1 VIAEYR
7 GHASNAA
14 RINATRQP
22 DVSAKL
28 PIRDA
33 PETVTTGGSHPLNA

>member
-1 VIAEYR
+1 V
-7 GHASNAA
+7 A
-14 RINATRQP
+14 RINAARQP

-28 PIRDA
+28 PDRDA